1 MGTNTNWFKCWV
13 WIIKDSRRIIFKT
26 NIMTIIENLWILLTI
41 IIIFFILSTD
51 PKTSSS
57 QTNQANIIS
66 SVSEG
71 QKSIRTFIWILVGC
85 FYILSLLISYY

>member
-1 MGTNTNWFKCWV
+1 
-13 WIIKDSRRIIFKT
+13 
-26 NIMTIIENLWILLTI
+26 MTIIENLWILLTI

-71 QKSIRTFIWILVGC
+71 QKSIRTFIWIFVGC